1 MTIHPKI
8 TRHLRKVS
16 NMKEKETLKSNL
28 KETVSRQGERG
39 KDIFIFFIFR
49 EKKRSHFIHEIRTA
63 NSTKGIIREQ
73 ERPLKFNILQYKL
86 KMKC

>member
-1 MTIHPKI
+1 MTINPKI

-16 NMKEKETLKSNL
+16 NIKEKPTLKSNL

-39 KDIFIFFIFR
+39 KDHQYFQR
-49 EKKRSHFIHEIRTA
+49 KKRSHFIHEIRTA
-63 NSTKGIIREQ
+63 TSTKRIIREQ

-86 KMKC
+86 KMK